1 MTIDISNNNP
11 RASYAVAQ
19 GATQTSFTVN
29 FEFFENADLNV
40 YVDGTKKTLTAH
52 YTVSGGSGSTGTVTM
67 SVTGATG
74 GSTVVITRDTTIER
88 TTDFSAGADIN
99 RAALNTQLD
108 TLTAMVADIEDQAS
122 RAIQV
127 SDHETAPS
135 LELPS
140 LDSRKGT
147 VMGFNASTGA
157 VEAGPKIAD
166 VSTLAAVTADIAT
179 LADIEDGTDATDAI
193 QTAASN
199 SSNITTVA
207 GISGNVTTVAGIAS
221 NVTSVA
227 GNATNI
233 NTVAGDTADINA
245 LAGKT
250 TELGLLGT
258 SDAVSDMNTL
268 GTSDVVSDMNTL
280 GTSSNVTNMDTL
292 AGISSNITTVAGVAS
307 NVTTVAGS
315 ISNVNTTASNISS
328 VNTNAT
334 NISAIQGASGNASTA
349 TTKASEAATSATG
362 AAASAT
368 SAATAQTA
376 AEAARDS
383 ALASLDSFDDRYLG
397 AKSSA
402 PSVDNDGN
410 ALASGALYYDTTA
423 NAMQVYTGSA
433 WVAAY
438 ASLSGAL
445 LVTNNLS
452 DLNNA
457 ATSATNLGLGT
468 GNTPTFNGVNTTGDI
483 SFGDSDVAKFGASN
497 DLQIF
502 HDSNNSHIVDSGT
515 GDLFVKNDSTTYFM
529 NAAGTEYKAYMQ
541 SNGGCALYFDNS
553 KKFETSAVGSKT
565 DQLFGIS
572 DADTG
577 IALGANGSDIMQFY
591 TGNNERMRLSSDG
604 NLGVGTSSPNQALE
618 ISKTNGGAVIR
629 LNNPDATVSAG
640 ESLGRIE
647 WQSNDA
653 SNPGGTGTQ
662 AIINVIDSDTYGTSY
677 DMTFATSVSG
687 TTAERMRID
696 SSGNVGIGTSSPD
709 ALAHIY
715 SGASGV
721 TNPHSYTKLHVESAD
736 HAAIQL
742 SGSSGGEQWIWFADD
757 TTATPVGGL
766 TYYHGGNYMGFRVN
780 SAERARID
788 SSGNLLVGKSS
799 TGIGTVGAELK
810 STGELVATVSNDAC
824 AFLNRKSS
832 DGDIVQLRK
841 DGSTVGSIGT
851 DNGGDLY
858 LGNSATGLLF
868 AGGSQ
873 AILPWNPS
881 GPTSQDDYVNLGLS
895 NHRFDNIY
903 ATNGTIQTSDRN
915 EKQDIASLTDAE
927 ITAAK
932 SISKLFK
939 TFKWKDKVASKGDA
953 ARTHTGVIAQEVE
966 AAMSDAGLDA
976 GNYAFFISTTWW
988 ETSTEVAAVEADE
1001 ENGIEAQEAYTRIDT
1016 FATADEAPEGATE
1029 RNRKGIRYP
1038 ELLSFIGAATEQ
1050 RLTNIE
1056 TRLDALEAE

>member
-11 RASYAVAQ
+11 RVSYAVAQ

-40 YVDGTKKTLTAH
+40 YVDGTKKSLTTH

-127 SDHETAPS
+127 SDYETAPS

-157 VEAGPKIAD
+157 VEAGPKLAD
-166 VSTLAAVTADIAT
+166 VSTLAAITADIAT

-349 TTKASEAATSATG
+349 TTKASEAATSATN
-362 AAASAT
+362 AASSAT

-383 ALASLDSFDDRYLG
+383 ALAAFDSFDDRYLG

-410 ALASGALYYDTTA
+410 ALVSGALYYDTTA

-452 DLNNA
+452 DVNNA
-457 ATSATNLGLGT
+457 ANSATNLGLGV

-483 SFGDSDVAKFGASN
+483 SFGDSDKAKFGASN
-497 DLQIF
+497 DLSIF
-502 HDSNNSHIVDSGT
+502 HDGSNSYVSDQGTGQLVLLSNSFRLNNAANSENIITAEEDGAVSLFFNDSSKFQTSSSGIDVSGDILSSQVNFGSRTGTDRAYVGYTGNDAFLWNVDSGVLKFGT
-515 GDLFVKNDSTTYFM
+515 NDSEKMRLTSSGLLVGKTTI
-529 NAAGTEYKAYMQ
+529 ATGTA
-541 SNGGCALYFDNS
+541 
-553 KKFETSAVGSKT
+553 
-565 DQLFGIS
+565 
-572 DADTG
+572 G
-577 IALGANGSDIMQFY
+577 IALRSNGEVRGTADGDYAARFS
-591 TGNNERMRLSSDG
+591 RLSSDGAIVGFEKDGAAVGSIGTHTQDSNTNFFIAYDRGSSDVGLGFGHSAGTGRAYYPCRDDGSGVSGAIDIGTSTYKYKDLYLSGTAYTG
-604 NLGVGTSSPNQALE
+604 NLGVGT
-618 ISKTNGGAVIR
+618 
-629 LNNPDATVSAG
+629 
-640 ESLGRIE
+640 
-647 WQSNDA
+647 
-653 SNPGGTGTQ
+653 
-662 AIINVIDSDTYGTSY
+662 
-677 DMTFATSVSG
+677 
-687 TTAERMRID
+687 
-696 SSGNVGIGTSSPD
+696 GTSSPVTALDVRGEISVGYD
-709 ALAHIY
+709 ATYGLRFYNEDRNNWSSIGNPTATGDSSANLVFKVSSGEAMRLDS
-715 SGASGV
+715 SGALGIGTGSTTLTRELTLKKNGQCDLAIIASTNQSAQLLFGDTDADNRGIIEYNNSSDYMGFTTAGAEDMRLTSGGD
-721 TNPHSYTKLHVESAD
+721 LHVDGNVIAYSTTISDERLKEDIKPIEGALD
-736 HAAIQL
+736 KVGQL
-742 SGSSGGEQWIWFADD
+742 SGYTFTYKAD
-757 TTATPVGGL
+757 GKQ
-766 TYYHGGNYMGFRVN
+766 
-780 SAERARID
+780 SA
-788 SSGNLLVGKSS
+788 
-799 TGIGTVGAELK
+799 
-810 STGELVATVSNDAC
+810 
-824 AFLNRKSS
+824 
-832 DGDIVQLRK
+832 
-841 DGSTVGSIGT
+841 
-851 DNGGDLY
+851 
-858 LGNSATGLLF
+858 
-868 AGGSQ
+868 
-873 AILPWNPS
+873 
-881 GPTSQDDYVNLGLS
+881 
-895 NHRFDNIY
+895 
-903 ATNGTIQTSDRN
+903 
-915 EKQDIASLTDAE
+915 
-927 ITAAK
+927 
-932 SISKLFK
+932 
-939 TFKWKDKVASKGDA
+939 
-953 ARTHTGVIAQEVE
+953 GVIAQEVE
-966 AAMSDAGLDA
+966 AVLPSAVTESTLPLKTDDDVEYKTVQYDQLHGLL
-976 GNYAFFISTTWW
+976 
-988 ETSTEVAAVEADE
+988 
-1001 ENGIEAQEAYTRIDT
+1001 IEAIKELKAEI
-1016 FATADEAPEGATE
+1016 EELKNGA
-1029 RNRKGIRYP
+1029 
-1038 ELLSFIGAATEQ
+1038 SS
-1050 RLTNIE
+1050 
-1056 TRLDALEAE
+1056 

>member
-11 RASYAVAQ
+11 RVSYAVAQ

-40 YVDGTKKTLTAH
+40 YVDGTKKSLTTH

-108 TLTAMVADIEDQAS
+108 TITAMVADIEDQAS
-122 RAIQV
+122 RAVQV

-140 LDSRKGT
+140 IDSRKGT

-166 VSTLAAVTADIAT
+166 VSTLAAITADIGT

-250 TELGLLGT
+250 TQLGLLGT
-258 SDAVSDMNTL
+258 SDAVADMNTL
-268 GTSDVVSDMNTL
+268 GTSDIVSDMNTL

-292 AGISSNITTVAGVAS
+292 AGISGNITTVAGVAS

-315 ISNVNTTASNISS
+315 ISNVNTTATNISS

-383 ALASLDSFDDRYLG
+383 ALAAFDSFDDRYLG
-397 AKSSA
+397 SKSSA
-402 PSVDNDGN
+402 PSVDNDGD
-410 ALASGALYYDTTA
+410 ALVSGALYYDTTA

-452 DLNNA
+452 DVNNA

-483 SFGDSDVAKFGASN
+483 SFGDSDKAKFGASS
-497 DLQIF
+497 DLEIYHDGTDTQI
-502 HDSNNSHIVDSGT
+502 DNNTGTLIVRS
-515 GDLFVKNDSTTYFM
+515 S
-529 NAAGTEYKAYMQ
+529 AAGTIEFRDQGSQVLAQ
-541 SNGGCALYFDNS
+541 FNDNS
-553 KKFETSAVGSKT
+553 DVK
-565 DQLFGIS
+565 LYH
-572 DADTG
+572 
-577 IALGANGSDIMQFY
+577 N
-591 TGNNERMRLSSDG
+591 NNEKLATTTSGIDVSGSVTADGLTVDG
-604 NLGVGTSSPNQALE
+604 NILCDAYN
-618 ISKTNGGAVIR
+618 NGGAGNGIFFR
-629 LNNPDATVSAG
+629 EGYLNTSQPSITLTDHSGSFPDGLS
-640 ESLGRIE
+640 
-647 WQSNDA
+647 
-653 SNPGGTGTQ
+653 
-662 AIINVIDSDTYGTSY
+662 INSYDGTSFRIA
-677 DMTFATSVSG
+677 DT
-687 TTAERMRID
+687 ERMRID
-696 SSGNVGIGTSSPD
+696 GSGNLMVGKTALGYTTDGHELKATGELLVSRTGTPVAVNRNSSDGAFINLYKDGSNIGAIQNNGTNFIFKGIHSSGVVQVQSHNGNEDIEVGDGKIVFE
-709 ALAHIY
+709 
-715 SGASGV
+715 ASG
-721 TNPHSYTKLHVESAD
+721 TEKMRL
-736 HAAIQL
+736 I
-742 SGSSGGEQWIWFADD
+742 GSSGDLHVDGNVIAYS
-757 TTATPVGGL
+757 TTI
-766 TYYHGGNYMGFRVN
+766 
-780 SAERARID
+780 SDERLKEDI
-788 SSGNLLVGKSS
+788 KP
-799 TGIGTVGAELK
+799 IEGAL
-810 STGELVATVSNDAC
+810 
-824 AFLNRKSS
+824 
-832 DGDIVQLRK
+832 
-841 DGSTVGSIGT
+841 
-851 DNGGDLY
+851 
-858 LGNSATGLLF
+858 
-868 AGGSQ
+868 
-873 AILPWNPS
+873 
-881 GPTSQDDYVNLGLS
+881 
-895 NHRFDNIY
+895 
-903 ATNGTIQTSDRN
+903 
-915 EKQDIASLTDAE
+915 
-927 ITAAK
+927 
-932 SISKLFK
+932 
-939 TFKWKDKVASKGDA
+939 DKVGQLNGYTFTYKNDGKQSA
-953 ARTHTGVIAQEVE
+953 GVIAQEVE
-966 AAMSDAGLDA
+966 AVLPSAVTKSTLPLKTDDDVEYKTVQYDQLHGLL
-976 GNYAFFISTTWW
+976 
-988 ETSTEVAAVEADE
+988 
-1001 ENGIEAQEAYTRIDT
+1001 IEAIKELKAEI
-1016 FATADEAPEGATE
+1016 EELKNGAS
-1029 RNRKGIRYP
+1029 N
-1038 ELLSFIGAATEQ
+1038 
-1050 RLTNIE
+1050 
-1056 TRLDALEAE
+1056 

>member
-245 LAGKT
+245 LGAKT
-250 TELGLLGT
+250 TQLGLLGT
-258 SDAVSDMNTL
+258 SDAIADMNTL
-268 GTSDVVSDMNTL
+268 GTSDIVSDMNTL

-292 AGISSNITTVAGVAS
+292 AGISGNITTVAGVAS

-383 ALASLDSFDDRYLG
+383 ALAAFDSFDDRYLG
-397 AKSSA
+397 SKSSA

-452 DLNNA
+452 DVNNA
-457 ATSATNLGLGT
+457 ANSATNLGLGA

-483 SFGDSDVAKFGASN
+483 SFGDNDKAKFGASN
-497 DLQIF
+497 DLEVYHNGSASVINDAGQ
-502 HDSNNSHIVDSGT
+502 
-515 GDLFVKNDSTTYFM
+515 GDLYLGGDNNVLIT
-529 NAAGTEYKAYMQ
+529 NAALNEIKAQ
-541 SNGGCALYFDNS
+541 FVSNGAAELYYDNS
-553 KKFETSAVGSKT
+553 KKFETSSVGSKT
-565 DQLFGIS
+565 DQIWGIS
-572 DADTG
+572 DVDTG

-591 TGNNERMRLSSDG
+591 TGNNERMRLASGGYLGLGNASPAFVFDAYHATDNGLARFESGDADCYITLSDANSSGSGYNKIGVVTDDMYFNTNNSEKMRIRSNGDVRFGAG
-604 NLGVGTSSPNQALE
+604 NGHSPLIQGTTNSGRTAASPGYSFNDDLNTGMFQPVSATDTIAFSTGGTERMRLTSSGSLGVGLNSPSTKLHVKGDTNQNVM
-618 ISKTNGGAVIR
+618 IV
-629 LNNPDATVSAG
+629 DAT
-640 ESLGRIE
+640 
-647 WQSNDA
+647 
-653 SNPGGTGTQ
+653 
-662 AIINVIDSDTYGTSY
+662 GTSANY
-677 DMTFATSVSG
+677 IFDVRDDGTSKFRVDG
-687 TTAERMRID
+687 
-696 SSGNVGIGTSSPD
+696 SGNVGINTTSTSNIKLNIASGSD
-709 ALAHIY
+709 ATGSGNGIAFYGSSSNNQASIQSYNAGGY
-715 SGASGV
+715 SGDLRFYTASRSSASTSVGGERMRLE
-721 TNPHSYTKLHVESAD
+721 SDGDLHVDGNVIAYSTTISDERLKEDIKPIEGALD
-736 HAAIQL
+736 KVGQL
-742 SGSSGGEQWIWFADD
+742 SGYTFTYKAD
-757 TTATPVGGL
+757 GKQ
-766 TYYHGGNYMGFRVN
+766 
-780 SAERARID
+780 SA
-788 SSGNLLVGKSS
+788 
-799 TGIGTVGAELK
+799 
-810 STGELVATVSNDAC
+810 
-824 AFLNRKSS
+824 
-832 DGDIVQLRK
+832 
-841 DGSTVGSIGT
+841 
-851 DNGGDLY
+851 
-858 LGNSATGLLF
+858 
-868 AGGSQ
+868 
-873 AILPWNPS
+873 
-881 GPTSQDDYVNLGLS
+881 
-895 NHRFDNIY
+895 
-903 ATNGTIQTSDRN
+903 
-915 EKQDIASLTDAE
+915 
-927 ITAAK
+927 
-932 SISKLFK
+932 
-939 TFKWKDKVASKGDA
+939 
-953 ARTHTGVIAQEVE
+953 GVIAQEVE
-966 AAMSDAGLDA
+966 AVLPSAVTESTLPLKTDDDVEYKTVQYDQLHGLL
-976 GNYAFFISTTWW
+976 
-988 ETSTEVAAVEADE
+988 
-1001 ENGIEAQEAYTRIDT
+1001 IEAI
-1016 FATADEAPEGATE
+1016 
-1029 RNRKGIRYP
+1029 K
-1038 ELLSFIGAATEQ
+1038 ELKAE
-1050 RLTNIE
+1050 IE
-1056 TRLDALEAE
+1056 ELKNGSAK